1 MPVYL
6 MLIAEVD
13 EALVEMLSSQESRK
27 IDALVEM
34 LSTKESGK
42 IEALVEMLS
51 TKESRKIESGQA
63 EGSN

>member
-1 MPVYL
+1 

-13 EALVEMLSSQESRK
+13 EALVEMLSSQ
-27 IDALVEM
+27 
-34 LSTKESGK
+34 ESGK

-63 EGSN
+63 EGSNKQQIVKRD